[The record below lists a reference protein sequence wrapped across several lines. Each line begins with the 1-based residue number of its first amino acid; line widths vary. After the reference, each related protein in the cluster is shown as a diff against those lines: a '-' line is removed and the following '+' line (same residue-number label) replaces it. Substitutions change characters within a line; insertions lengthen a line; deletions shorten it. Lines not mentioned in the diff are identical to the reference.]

1 MNRYSAQKQFWKAA
15 RQNANATSSTDA
27 VLLKRL
33 QVIMSLTLTAP
44 ISVCSFASDVNV
56 NERIGQCKISRAK
69 SVAKRDFIT
78 FLGVGDIRN
87 TCNIFIFLNL
97 NFSV

>member
-33 QVIMSLTLTAP
+33 HVRTRHSFVICL
-44 ISVCSFASDVNV
+44 
-56 NERIGQCKISRAK
+56 
-69 SVAKRDFIT
+69 
-78 FLGVGDIRN
+78 IRKLIIH
-87 TCNIFIFLNL
+87 CY
-97 NFSV
+97 